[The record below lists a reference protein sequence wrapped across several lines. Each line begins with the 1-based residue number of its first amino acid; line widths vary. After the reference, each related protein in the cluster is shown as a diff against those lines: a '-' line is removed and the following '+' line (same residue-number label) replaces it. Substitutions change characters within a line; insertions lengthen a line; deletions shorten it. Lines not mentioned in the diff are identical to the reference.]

1 MNILLITLVLLK
13 ESIILE
19 IMLQE
24 SSSSL
29 YSFPWV
35 AGAWEDQGYSIPSA
49 LLGF

>member
-35 AGAWEDQGYSIPSA
+35 AGPGIFCTFCSLRILEV
-49 LLGF
+49 